1 MRKTVKILE
10 EIRWR
15 KNEIADEQERIEL
28 EFGSDHGPERQ
39 RQEEQLA
46 KLIDEAASLNNL
58 FISYAKI
65 NKTRK
70 ENKSLNAWARRQI
83 LSKDDRREYIRD
95 ARMFARQFFISE
107 LNQLN

>member
-1 MRKTVKILE
+1 MRKIVKILE

-15 KNEIADEQERIEL
+15 KNAIADEQERIEF

-39 RQEEQLA
+39 RQEEQLS

-70 ENKSLNAWARRQI
+70 DNKLINAWARKTIRRKDYRRNSIKDIRQKLTYLI
-83 LSKDDRREYIRD
+83 IQHLD
-95 ARMFARQFFISE
+95 
-107 LNQLN
+107 QLN